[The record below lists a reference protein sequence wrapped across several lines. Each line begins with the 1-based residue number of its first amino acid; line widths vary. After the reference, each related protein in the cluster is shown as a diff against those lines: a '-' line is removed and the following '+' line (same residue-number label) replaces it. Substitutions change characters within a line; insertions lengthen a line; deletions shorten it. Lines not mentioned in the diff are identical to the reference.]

1 MPAAGSTAV
10 AAEAAEPSRPAA
22 GFVEEEGVSKLF
34 GRFITD
40 RAAVDEDL
48 YYITADS
55 MSESDPF
62 PQRYPDRFVNV
73 GMAEQNAVSIGSG
86 LAQSGK
92 NVYLSNIS
100 TFLLYRPFDQI
111 RLDAAHA
118 NARLR
123 LIGTSAGFSRAM
135 YGNAHISIEDIAVLR
150 ALPNMTV
157 VAPGDRTELLD
168 LLAEI
173 DQLPGPAYI
182 RLPMESTVLPVLHP
196 QGTRIRLGRSAVL
209 REGDLGTLIATGH
222 VLEQAV
228 AWVDE
233 WRRKGFAVRLVSM
246 PSIKP
251 LDTARVEELVAEG
264 RPIATFEEHSVIGG
278 LGSAVA
284 ETVAEA
290 GGGVPFRRI
299 GLPDRYPGR
308 PGSADYLKQVLHVPG
323 SEHVLAWFLSA
334 SRARR
339 PSPVK
344 AAALVD
350 DLCYDGAVYDQRYAD
365 YADDV
370 PFWRDLARRHGPDVL
385 ELATGTGRISIPL
398 AKDGHDVTGID
409 VAPAMLREA
418 ERKRNP
424 GLPLKLHEA
433 DMRDFDLGRRFRL
446 VLLPCDSISHLLNDS
461 DIAAC
466 LARVREHLADDG
478 VFALDMVNPAATLTA
493 EADGRWRP
501 AFQYRD
507 PRSGQAVEVSRARQ
521 YDPVSQVLVDEME
534 YRRDGVEH
542 VERVTR
548 HSRMLTLEQAERLLA
563 KGGFTVT
570 QRYGGF
576 AGEPWTATS
585 RHLVLVCAKSKEESR

>member
-1 MPAAGSTAV
+1 MSAPAIPAADATA
-10 AAEAAEPSRPAA
+10 A
-22 GFVEEEGVSKLF
+22 VEEEGVSALF
-34 GRFITD
+34 GRFLTD

-62 PQRYPDRFVNV
+62 PRRYPDRFVNV

-123 LIGTSAGFSRAM
+123 LIGTSAGLSRAM
-135 YGNAHISIEDIAVLR
+135 YGNAHISVEDIAVLR

-168 LLAEI
+168 LLAEV
-173 DQLPGPAYI
+173 DRLPGPAYI
-182 RLPMESTVLPVLHP
+182 RLPTESTVLPVLHP
-196 QGTRIRLGRSAVL
+196 PGTRIRLGRSTVL

-251 LDTARVEELVAEG
+251 LDTARVAELVAEG

-308 PGSADYLKQVLHVPG
+308 PGSAEYLKKVLDVPG
-323 SEHVLAWFLSA
+323 SEQVLAWFLSA
-334 SRARR
+334 PGARR
-339 PSPVK
+339 PSPVR

-350 DLCYDGAVYDQRYAD
+350 NLYYDGAVYDQRYAD

-385 ELATGTGRISIPL
+385 ELAAGTGRISVPL
-398 AKDGHDVTGID
+398 AQDGHDVTGID

-418 ERKRNP
+418 EHKRTP
-424 GLPLKLHEA
+424 GLRLKLHEA

-446 VLLPCDSISHLLNDS
+446 VLLPCSSISHLLNDS
-461 DIAAC
+461 DLAAC
-466 LARVREHLADDG
+466 LARVREHLTDDG
-478 VFALDMVNPAATLTA
+478 VFALDLVNPAAALTT

-507 PRSGQAVEVSRARQ
+507 PRDGRGVAVRRARH

-548 HSRMLTLEQAERLLA
+548 HSRMRTLEQAERLLA
-563 KGGFTVT
+563 EGGFTVT
-570 QRYGGF
+570 RRHGGF
-576 AGEPWTATS
+576 AGEPCTATS
-585 RHLVLVCAKSKEESR
+585 RHLVLVCTKDKEESR